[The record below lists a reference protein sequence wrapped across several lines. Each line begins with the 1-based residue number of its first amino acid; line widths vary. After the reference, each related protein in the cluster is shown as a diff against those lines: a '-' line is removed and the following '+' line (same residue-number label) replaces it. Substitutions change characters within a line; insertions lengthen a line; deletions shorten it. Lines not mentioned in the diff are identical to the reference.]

1 MRVQYPGEVKILRAK
16 VHQRLCLVAIC
27 DGDALGVDARKAQL
41 DETLRQAD
49 LQARA
54 ASERIAT
61 PVPSWAIENWL
72 LDLLDEPNINEGK
85 TPSMEA
91 GPSWKQVFERAYG
104 ADEKGA
110 LTAAASRWG
119 LATPRL
125 PSLADGRV
133 ELERIA
139 Q

>member
-1 MRVQYPGEVKILRAK
+1 VLTAGSSEEPCLRRIGGLSDSFVTSWMWA
-16 VHQRLCLVAIC
+16 
-27 DGDALGVDARKAQL
+27 ALTSGSSTFAPPQ
-41 DETLRQAD
+41 
-49 LQARA
+49 
-54 ASERIAT
+54 
-61 PVPSWAIENWL
+61 
-72 LDLLDEPNINEGK
+72 INEGK